1 MCLECLPSLLKQRNI
16 LSKCIAFGPRF
27 PVGLEQPLSLV
38 WVTVPVVYCDTD
50 HPRLR
55 GLKQQGLF
63 LMVWDSLGVGWG
75 DGLGS
80 AGGLATSLSLLRAMG
95 LGCSSVE
102 SFWVEE
108 GEGRS
113 CGPALPVCQHFQ
125 QLLWATHSEI
135 YADSRSL

>member
-1 MCLECLPSLLKQRNI
+1 MRALFTEGVASSL
-16 LSKCIAFGPRF
+16 
-27 PVGLEQPLSLV
+27 
-38 WVTVPVVYCDTD
+38 
-50 HPRLR
+50 RLALWR
-55 GLKQQGLF
+55 AHLHF
-63 LMVWDSLGVGWG
+63 
-75 DGLGS
+75 S
-80 AGGLATSLSLLRAMG
+80 ARHLATSLSLLRAMG